1 MILLNDLST
10 QLNCSDSEEYRILS
24 DVSWTQYQTL
34 LRELGNTS
42 YRVSYLNG
50 VLEIVA
56 PSRRHESSKTRIGDL
71 LLIYFLETNTEYF
84 PMGSTTLRQEQQ
96 AGGEPDESYCI
107 GSDKAVPD
115 LAIEVI
121 VTSGSIDRLALYQRL
136 GVREVWFWQDDAF
149 ALYHQ
154 HPGGFEQYP
163 DTSGYE
169 PVTSSRLLPGL
180 DIALLTACVRN
191 PSPLAA
197 AKEFR
202 QRLQADESQDK
213 S

>member
-1 MILLNDLST
+1 MILLNDLSA
-10 QLNCSDSEEYRILS
+10 QLNLPDSEEHRILS
-24 DVSWTQYQTL
+24 NVPWLQYQTL
-34 LRELGNTS
+34 LAELGNTS
-42 YRVSYLNG
+42 YRVYYLNG

-71 LLIYFLETNTEYF
+71 LLLYFLETNTEYF
-84 PMGSTTLRQEQQ
+84 PMGSTTLGQQQ

-121 VTSGSIDRLALYQRL
+121 ITSGGINRLALYQRL
-136 GVREVWFWQDDAF
+136 GVQEVWFWQNDSF

-154 HPGGFEQYP
+154 HPDGIAQYP
-163 DTSGYE
+163 DTFGYE
-169 PVTSSRLLPGL
+169 PMMSSKLLPEL
-180 DIALLTACVRN
+180 DIALLTACVHN

-197 AKEFR
+197 AKAFR
-202 QRLQADESQDK
+202 QHLQANAP
-213 S
+213 

>member
-10 QLNCSDSEEYRILS
+10 QLNLSDSEEYRILS
-24 DVSWTQYQTL
+24 NVSWPQYQTL

-50 VLEIVA
+50 VLEVVA

-84 PMGSTTLRQEQQ
+84 PMGSTTLKREQQ

-121 VTSGSIDRLALYQRL
+121 VTSGSINRLALYQRL

-163 DTSGYE
+163 DRFGYE
-169 PVTSSRLLPGL
+169 PVMSSRLLPGL
-180 DIALLTACVRN
+180 DIALLTDCVRN
-191 PSPLAA
+191 LSPLAA
-197 AKEFR
+197 VKEFR
-202 QRLQADESQDK
+202 QRLIK
-213 S
+213 RL